1 MKLTNLFYGLA
12 LSVLFAV
19 AFSSCED
26 DITLPDNN
34 PPQITLL
41 NSGTDV
47 ISSDATV
54 DADVTVSVDVKATVG
69 TGDLKL
75 LTIFENGAKLDLE
88 RITEGVNSNPAF
100 FTAGSDDA
108 KGFEKKISFKTQS
121 EGISDYLFLVED
133 VNGLKDSVVIT
144 LTVVQKTELNFF
156 VDSLVVYNAAGPT
169 QFKGSIDLQTGT
181 VVASSDPTGD
191 VQDVGITD
199 NGNWK
204 KRIKPENGAEMVI
217 PAADFDY
224 NAIVD
229 LEGLV
234 AAYDGGT
241 VSSETDVAVGSSYMF
256 KTPSAT
262 SGQFDY
268 FVIKTLDMHE
278 TTGDN
283 KDYYVFTLKG
293 YKF

>member
-1 MKLTNLFYGLA
+1 MKLTNLFYGLV

-19 AFSSCED
+19 TFTSCED

-34 PPQITLL
+34 PPKVTLV

-54 DADVTVSVDVKATVG
+54 DADVNVSVDVKATVG

-75 LTIFENGAKLDLE
+75 LTILENGEKLDLE
-88 RITEGVNSNPAF
+88 RITGGLNSNPAF

-108 KGFEKKISFKTQS
+108 KGFQKKISFRTQS
-121 EGISDYLFLVED
+121 EGISDYMFLVED

-144 LTVVQKTELNFF
+144 LTAVQKTELNFF
-156 VDSLVVYNAAGPT
+156 VDSIVVYNFSGPY
-169 QFKGSIDLQTGT
+169 KGSIDLQTGT
-181 VVASSDPTGD
+181 AVSSSNADGD
-191 VQDVGITD
+191 VQDVGITG
-199 NGNWK
+199 NGDWIK
-204 KRIKPENGAEMVI
+204 QIKPKNGAEMVV
-217 PAADFDY
+217 PASDFDFD
-224 NAIVD
+224 AVSD

-234 AAYDGGT
+234 AAYGAGT
-241 VSSETDVAVGSSYMF
+241 VATEADVAVGSSFLF
-256 KTPSAT
+256 KTSSAT

-268 FVIKTLDMHE
+268 FVLKTLDLHE

-293 YKF
+293 YKY

>member
-144 LTVVQKTELNFF
+144 LTAVKKTELNFF
-156 VDSLVVYNAAGPT
+156 VDSIVVYNFSGPY
-169 QFKGSIDLQTGT
+169 KGSIDLQTGIA
-181 VVASSDPTGD
+181 VSSSNEDGD
-191 VQDVGITD
+191 VQDVGITS
-199 NGNWK
+199 NGDWLK
-204 KRIKPENGAEMVI
+204 KIKPKNGAEMVV
-217 PAADFDY
+217 PASDFDFD
-224 NAIVD
+224 AVAD
-229 LEGLV
+229 LEGLLTDYAV
-234 AAYDGGT
+234 GT
-241 VSSETDVAVGSSYMF
+241 VASEADVTVGSSFLF

-268 FVIKTLDMHE
+268 FVLKTLDMYE

>member
-1 MKLTNLFYGLA
+1 MKLTNLFYGLV
-12 LSVLFAV
+12 LSAVFAV
-19 AFSSCED
+19 AFSSCGD

-34 PPQITLL
+34 PPQITLVD
-41 NSGTDV
+41 SGTDV

-54 DADVTVSVDVKATVG
+54 DADANVSVDVKATVG

-75 LTIFENGAKLDLE
+75 LTILENGEKLDLE
-88 RITEGVNSNPAF
+88 RITGGLNSNPAF

-108 KGFEKKISFKTQS
+108 KGFQKKISFKTQS
-121 EGISDYLFLVED
+121 EGVSDYMFLVED

-144 LTVVQKTELNFF
+144 LTAVQKTELNFF
-156 VDSLVVYNAAGPT
+156 VDSIVVFNFSGPY
-169 QFKGSIDLQTGT
+169 KGSIDLQTGIA
-181 VVASSDPTGD
+181 VSSSNEDGD
-191 VQDVGITD
+191 VQDVGITS
-199 NGNWK
+199 NGDWLK
-204 KRIKPENGAEMVI
+204 KIKPKNGAEMVV
-217 PAADFDY
+217 PASDFDFD
-224 NAIVD
+224 AVAD
-229 LEGLV
+229 LEGLLADYALGIV
-234 AAYDGGT
+234 A
-241 VSSETDVAVGSSYMF
+241 SEADVTVGSSFLF

-268 FVIKTLDMHE
+268 FVLKTLDMHE